1 MPQILLHIHH
11 FCTAS
16 DTFPVVFLGASF
28 IVSLISR
35 RIDLHRM
42 DFSADDDDQISDT
55 TSMGDSNHDIE
66 SECIFCVG
74 NFFVDLSRFH
84 NFGKVEN
91 FDNQGWTSFDSLSQA
106 QGTVITETMNFKSY
120 TPETAQAFEQEKR
133 LSSSLHV
140 LLKFPKTQRFLVYDA
155 VNWKLFTIQCGR
167 IPKAAEMNQLQQALD
182 KCLAKEQYCK
192 RKGECKEVNGFV
204 LLNTVIGIRKEDP
217 SIKDY
222 LLRSAYDGGPSQNS
236 SCFNHKF
243 CLNN

>member
-1 MPQILLHIHH
+1 M
-11 FCTAS
+11 
-16 DTFPVVFLGASF
+16 
-28 IVSLISR
+28 
-35 RIDLHRM
+35 HRM

-167 IPKAAEMNQLQQALD
+167 IPKAAEMNQLQQAVD
-182 KCLAKEQYCK
+182 KCLTKEQYCK

-204 LLNTVIGIRKEDP
+204 LLNTMIGV
-217 SIKDY
+217 
-222 LLRSAYDGGPSQNS
+222 
-236 SCFNHKF
+236 
-243 CLNN
+243 